1 MEERGTA
8 ADGKVL
14 DAMVGAEAV
23 GDDVG
28 VVLVLTHLD
37 LLLVKPDVEAD
48 IRLLEINH
56 VEVVYKHIGEYGTQK
71 GF

>member
-1 MEERGTA
+1 
-8 ADGKVL
+8 
-14 DAMVGAEAV
+14 MVGAEAV

-56 VEVVYKHIGEYGTQK
+56 VEVVYKHIGEDGTQ
-71 GF
+71 